1 MKQVSAILFF
11 LALVPVPAQ
20 DTQPERVTVPFS
32 DPSRP
37 KMLKASLLNGGIT
50 VKGYDG
56 KDAIIESRG
65 RGGADSRRR
74 RPAERTDGMRRL
86 DVSGTGLQVEESDNT
101 ITVGVGWRGLNNDT
115 DIVIQVPYNTSVK
128 FSTTNGGDLIVDHVT
143 GDVELNNT
151 NGNATATHISGSAI
165 VHALN
170 GKVLASLDRV
180 TPDKPMSFSSLNGDI
195 DVTLPGDVKARV
207 KLKSDNGEIYS
218 DFEVKLDASARQPV
232 VEDHRSE
239 QGRYKI
245 RFDRATYGTINGGGP
260 EVQLTT
266 FNGNIYIRK
275 AK

>member
-1 MKQVSAILFF
+1 MKQLSAILFF
-11 LALVPVPAQ
+11 LALVPAHAQ
-20 DTQPERVTVPFS
+20 DAQGDRVVVPFS

-37 KMLKASLLNGGIT
+37 KTLKAGLINGGIT

-65 RGGADSRRR
+65 RSGRESRRR
-74 RPAERTDGMRRL
+74 APEGSSGMHRL
-86 DVSGTGLQVEESDNT
+86 DVSGSGLQVEESDNT
-101 ITVGVGWRGLNNDT
+101 ITVSVGWRGMNNDT

-128 FSTTNGGDLIVDHVT
+128 LSTTNGGDLIVDHVT

-195 DVTLPGDVKARV
+195 DVTLPADVKARV

-218 DFEVKLDASARQPV
+218 DFEVKLDAGARQPI

-239 QGRYKI
+239 QGRYKV

-275 AK
+275 PK

>member
-1 MKQVSAILFF
+1 MKQLSAFLLFV
-11 LALVPVPAQ
+11 ALVPAHAQ
-20 DTQPERVTVPFS
+20 DAQGDRVVVPFS

-37 KMLKASLLNGGIT
+37 KTLKASLINGGIT
-50 VKGYDG
+50 VRGYDG
-56 KDAIIESRG
+56 KDAIIESHG
-65 RGGADSRRR
+65 RSGGDSHRH
-74 RPAERTDGMRRL
+74 RPERTDGMHRL
-86 DVSGTGLQVEESDNT
+86 DVSGSGLQVEESDNT
-101 ITVGVGWRGLNNDT
+101 ITVGVGWRGINNDT
-115 DIVIQVPYNTSVK
+115 EIVIQVPYNTSVK
-128 FSTTNGGDLIVDHVT
+128 LSTTNGGDLIVDHMT

-195 DVTLPGDVKARV
+195 DVTLPADVKARV
-207 KLKSDNGEIYS
+207 KLKSDNGEVYS
-218 DFEVKLDASARQPV
+218 DFDVKLDASARQPV
-232 VEDHRSE
+232 VEDRRSE
-239 QGRYKI
+239 HGRYRV

-275 AK
+275 TK

>member
-1 MKQVSAILFF
+1 MKKFAAVLFF
-11 LALVPVPAQ
+11 IALGFGHAQ
-20 DTQPERVTVPFS
+20 EAQSDRVVVAFS

-65 RGGADSRRR
+65 RSGEPRRR
-74 RPAERTDGMRRL
+74 RPERADGMRRL
-86 DVSGTGLQVEESDNT
+86 DVGGSGLQVEESDNT
-101 ITVGVGWRGLNNDT
+101 ITVGVGWRGINNDT

-128 FSTTNGGDLIVDHVT
+128 LSTTNGGDLVVDHVT

-151 NGNATATHISGSAI
+151 NGNATATHISGSAV

-170 GKVLASLDRV
+170 GRVLASLDRV

-195 DVTLPGDVKARV
+195 DVTLPADVKARV

-218 DFEVKLDASARQPV
+218 DFDVKLDAGARQPI
-232 VEDHRSE
+232 VEDSRSE
-239 QGRYKI
+239 RGRYKV

>member
-1 MKQVSAILFF
+1 MKLVSAIFLF
-11 LALVPVPAQ
+11 LALVPAYAQ
-20 DTQPERVTVPFS
+20 DTQPDRVTVPFS
-32 DPSRP
+32 DPARP
-37 KMLKASLLNGGIT
+37 KMLKASLINGGIT

-65 RGGADSRRR
+65 RAGREARRR
-74 RPAERTDGMRRL
+74 GTERTDGMRRL

-101 ITVGVGWRGLNNDT
+101 ITVGVGWRGMNNDT

-128 FSTTNGGDLIVDHVT
+128 LSTTNGGDLIVDHVT

-207 KLKSDNGEIYS
+207 KLKSDTGEIYS
-218 DFEVKLDASARQPV
+218 DFDVKLDASARQPV
-232 VEDHRSE
+232 VEDQRSDR
-239 QGRYKI
+239 GRYKI

>member
-1 MKQVSAILFF
+1 MKQVSAILFL
-11 LALVPVPAQ
+11 LALVPAHAQ
-20 DTQPERVTVPFS
+20 DTQGDRVVVPFS

-65 RGGADSRRR
+65 RSGGEPRRR
-74 RPAERTDGMRRL
+74 RPERTDGMKRL

-128 FSTTNGGDLIVDHVT
+128 LSTTNGGDLVVDHVT

-151 NGNATATHISGSAI
+151 NGNATATHVSGSAI

-180 TPDKPMSFSSLNGDI
+180 TPGKPMSFSSLNGDI

-218 DFEVKLDASARQPV
+218 DFDVKLDAGARQPV
-232 VEDHRSE
+232 VEDSRSE
-239 QGRYKI
+239 HGRYKV

-260 EVQLTT
+260 ELQLTT

-275 AK
+275 TK

>member
-1 MKQVSAILFF
+1 MKQVSAILFL
-11 LALVPVPAQ
+11 LALVPAHAQ
-20 DTQPERVTVPFS
+20 DAQGDRVVVPFS

-65 RGGADSRRR
+65 RSGGEPRRH
-74 RPAERTDGMRRL
+74 RPERTDGMRRL

-128 FSTTNGGDLIVDHVT
+128 LSTTNGGDLIVDHVT

-151 NGNATATHISGSAI
+151 NGNATATHVSGSAI

-180 TPDKPMSFSSLNGDI
+180 TPGKPMSFSSLNGDI

-218 DFEVKLDASARQPV
+218 DFDVKLDAGARQPV
-232 VEDHRSE
+232 VEDSRSE
-239 QGRYKI
+239 HGRYKV

-275 AK
+275 TK